1 MSRRRVL
8 VVDSD
13 PGTVEAV
20 HAALPSA
27 SYEVVPADSAA
38 SALSCIRD
46 GPIDTLVT
54 ELVLPDANGLHLL
67 VEARLRY
74 PLVPRIV
81 VTALEDFA
89 AAVNAINEAEVFRF
103 LRKPLDPSSLRSAVE
118 GALGRAEVLH
128 EARGVQKIAERRR
141 RALVDLETD
150 FPGISMVSLGPE
162 GYFIP
167 PQRLRGLSQRLEGT
181 PLGAALAAAVQLP
194 GPETS

>member
-1 MSRRRVL
+1 VSTRRLL
-8 VVDSD
+8 VVDGD
-13 PGTVEAV
+13 PRTTEAV
-20 HAALPSA
+20 RAALPSEG
-27 SYEVVPADSAA
+27 YEIVPVGSAA
-38 SALSCIRD
+38 SALSTIRD
-46 GPIDTLVT
+46 EPIDALVT

-89 AAVNAINEAEVFRF
+89 AAVDAINEAEVFRL
-103 LRKPLDPSSLRSAVE
+103 LRKPLDPSSFRAAVDD
-118 GALGRAEVLH
+118 ALGRADALS
-128 EARGVQKIAERRR
+128 EARGVQEKAARRR
-141 RALVDLETD
+141 LALVDLETD

-167 PQRLRGLSQRLEGT
+167 PQRLRGLIRRLEGT
-181 PLGAALAAAVQLP
+181 PLGEALAAAVQLP